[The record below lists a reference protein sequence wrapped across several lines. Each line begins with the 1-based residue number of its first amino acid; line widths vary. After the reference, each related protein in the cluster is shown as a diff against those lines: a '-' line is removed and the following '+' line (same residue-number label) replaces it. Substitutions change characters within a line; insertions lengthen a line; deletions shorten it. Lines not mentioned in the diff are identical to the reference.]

1 MKWFRSRGWGFWCG
15 AWAIGVTVA
24 GAGTFIAF
32 WVQPN
37 TGESLSSTIRNIG
50 LTSAAA
56 IALPLAFWRSTTAD
70 SQSDTALKQSAT
82 ALSLA
87 DAALR
92 QADAALRQADTTS
105 QGLLNERYQKGAE
118 MLGSSVLPVRLG
130 GIYALRRLAEEHPG
144 DYHIQIMR
152 LFCAFVRHP
161 TVPNHGYRSPVAL
174 DVQEAINAIG
184 YRSQAG
190 LEIERDAKYMLD
202 LSAANLVEAR
212 LEEADLSG
220 AMLDRA
226 DLGGASVAGIDLTDA
241 SLDGAVF
248 SYENNDIPIYRA
260 IFDKA
265 DLTDA
270 NLSGVHLVNV
280 DLTRALLD
288 RGNLSGAQLIRTK
301 MAAASLTGT
310 NLTGAI
316 FTDVDGLDQRE
327 LSRTDVDENNP
338 PTFIGCVD
346 ARTGEELVWQP

>member
-1 MKWFRSRGWGFWCG
+1 MLLFRH
-15 AWAIGVTVA
+15 
-24 GAGTFIAF
+24 
-32 WVQPN
+32 P
-37 TGESLSSTIRNIG
+37 
-50 LTSAAA
+50 
-56 IALPLAFWRSTTAD
+56 
-70 SQSDTALKQSAT
+70 
-82 ALSLA
+82 
-87 DAALR
+87 
-92 QADAALRQADTTS
+92 
-105 QGLLNERYQKGAE
+105 
-118 MLGSSVLPVRLG
+118 
-130 GIYALRRLAEEHPG
+130 LRRLAEEHPE

-161 TVPNHGYRSPVAL
+161 TVPNHAYRSPVAL

-248 SYENNDIPIYRA
+248 SYENKDAPIYRA

-280 DLTRALLD
+280 DFTRTLLD
-288 RGNLSGAQLIRTK
+288 RANLSQAT
-301 MAAASLTGT
+301 LTRT
-310 NLTGAI
+310 NLTGASLTETVLNGTR
-316 FTDVDGLDQRE
+316 FVEVNGLDQRE

-346 ARTGEELVWQP
+346 ARTGEELVWLSRPESRGQGV